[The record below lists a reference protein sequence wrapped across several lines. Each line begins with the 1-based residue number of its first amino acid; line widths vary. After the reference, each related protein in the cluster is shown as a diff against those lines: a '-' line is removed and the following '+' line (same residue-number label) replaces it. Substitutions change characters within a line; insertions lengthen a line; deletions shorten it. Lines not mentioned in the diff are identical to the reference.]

1 MMQREATVDEITKHD
16 PDAGLEPALA
26 APPNACDSHFHV
38 FGIPE
43 KYAYGTDIRYKPPYE
58 PIERYLKLARRLGL
72 VRYVFVQPSA
82 YGFDNSCMLD
92 AMRELDPAIRRG
104 IVDLDETTTGDREL
118 DDWDA
123 IGVRGI
129 RVNISPIRKP
139 EAGLANSIR
148 PRIARLAKVCVELGW
163 HLDFLTP
170 GWLVSELMPTLRE
183 LPVEFSIA
191 HMGLFPA
198 KDGPKQSGFEAFL
211 DLVGDGSAR
220 CWVKLTGIY
229 RFSTA
234 PDFADVK
241 PIAQALMERAPEQ
254 LIWGS
259 DFPHLSFHD
268 RVGTIQLY
276 NLLGEWAPDPKLRRR
291 IFADNPARLFGFG

>member
-1 MMQREATVDEITKHD
+1 MNEMTTHD
-16 PDAGLEPALA
+16 PDAGFESAFA
-26 APPNACDSHFHV
+26 APPNACDAHFHV
-38 FGIPE
+38 FGLPE

-58 PIERYLKLARRLGL
+58 PVERYLRLARRLGL

-104 IVDLDETTTGDREL
+104 IIDLDENNTSDREL
-118 DDWDA
+118 DELDA
-123 IGVRGI
+123 TGVRGI

-139 EAGLANSIR
+139 EAGLADSMR
-148 PRIARLAKVCVELGW
+148 PRIARLAKICVELGW

-170 GWLVSELMPTLRE
+170 GWLVSELMPTLHE
-183 LPVEFSIA
+183 LPVEFSVA

-198 KDGPKQSGFEAFL
+198 KDYPKQSGFQAFL
-211 DLVGDGSAR
+211 DLVDDGSAR
-220 CWVKLTGIY
+220 CFVKLTGIY

-234 PDFADVK
+234 PDFSDVK
-241 PIAQALMERAPEQ
+241 PIAQALMARAPEQ

-276 NLLGEWAPDPKLRRR
+276 NLISEWAPDPGLRKL
-291 IFADNPARLFGFG
+291 ILADNPARLFGFG

>member
-1 MMQREATVDEITKHD
+1 MDEMTTHD
-16 PDAGLEPALA
+16 PDAGFEPAFA

-38 FGIPE
+38 FGPAD
-43 KYAYGTDIRYKPPYE
+43 KYSYGTDIRYKPPYE
-58 PIERYLKLARRLGL
+58 PVERYLKLARRLGL

-104 IVDLDETTTGDREL
+104 IIDFGENRTSDHELDEL
-118 DDWDA
+118 DA
-123 IGVRGI
+123 VGVRGI

-139 EAGLANSIR
+139 EAGLADSMR
-148 PRIARLAKVCVELGW
+148 PRIARLAKICVELGW

-170 GWLVSELMPTLRE
+170 GWLVGELMPTLHE
-183 LPVEFSIA
+183 LPVEFSVA

-198 KDGPKQSGFEAFL
+198 KDGPDQSGFQAFL

-220 CWVKLTGIY
+220 CFVKLTGIY
-229 RFSTA
+229 RFSAA

-241 PIAQALMERAPEQ
+241 PIAQALMARAPGQ

-276 NLLGEWAPDPKLRRR
+276 NLISEWAPDPKLRKL
-291 IFADNPARLFGFG
+291 ILTDNPARLFGFG

>member
-1 MMQREATVDEITKHD
+1 MNEMTKHD
-16 PDAGLEPALA
+16 PDAGLEPAFA

-38 FGIPE
+38 FGPAQQ
-43 KYAYGTDIRYKPPYE
+43 YPYGSDIRYKLPYE
-58 PIERYLKLARRLGL
+58 PLELYLKLARRIGF

-92 AMRELDPAIRRG
+92 SMRELDPAIRRG
-104 IVDLDETTTGDREL
+104 IIDLDENNTSDKEL
-118 DDWDA
+118 ADLNLT
-123 IGVRGI
+123 GVRGI
-129 RVNISPIRKP
+129 RVNISPIRQP
-139 EAGLANSIR
+139 EAGLAASML
-148 PRIARLAKVCVELGW
+148 PRIGRLAKICGELGW

-183 LPVEFSIA
+183 LPVAFSVA

-198 KDGPKQSGFEAFL
+198 KDGPEQPGFREL
-211 DLVGDGSAR
+211 LGLVGDGSRR

-229 RFSTA
+229 RFSTVT
-234 PDFADVK
+234 DFADVK
-241 PIAQALMERAPEQ
+241 PIAQALMDQVPDQ

-276 NLLGEWAPDPKLRRR
+276 NLLGEWAPDRGMRQR
-291 IFADNPARLFGFG
+291 ILADNPARLFGFK

>member
-1 MMQREATVDEITKHD
+1 MDDTTKHD
-16 PDAGLEPALA
+16 PDAGYEPAFA
-26 APPNACDSHFHV
+26 APANACDAHFHV
-38 FGIPE
+38 FGPAE

-58 PIERYLKLARRLGL
+58 PLEAYLKLARRLGF

-92 AMRELDPAIRRG
+92 AMRALDPAIRRG
-104 IVDLDETTTGDREL
+104 IIDLDETQHQRQRTGRSERARRARYSRQYLADPQ
-118 DDWDA
+118 A
-123 IGVRGI
+123 RG
-129 RVNISPIRKP
+129 
-139 EAGLANSIR
+139 GLADSMQ
-148 PRIARLAKVCVELGW
+148 PRIARLTKICQELGW

-183 LPVEFSIA
+183 LPIEFTVA

-198 KDGPKQSGFEAFL
+198 KDGPRQAGFQEFL
-211 DLVGDGSAR
+211 KLVGDGSKR

-234 PDFADVK
+234 PDLSDVK
-241 PIAQALMERAPEQ
+241 PIAQALMAKVPDQ

-276 NLLGEWAPDPKLRRR
+276 NLLGEWAPDAGMRKR
-291 IFADNPARLFGFG
+291 ILADNPARLFGFK

>member
-1 MMQREATVDEITKHD
+1 VNAANERD
-16 PDAGLEPALA
+16 PDAGFEPTFA
-26 APPNACDSHFHV
+26 APPKACDAHFHV
-38 FGIPE
+38 FGPAE

-58 PIERYLKLARRLGL
+58 PVDRYLKLARRLGFE
-72 VRYVFVQPSA
+72 RYVFVQPSA

-92 AMRELDPAIRRG
+92 AMRQLDPAIRRG
-104 IVDLDETTTGDREL
+104 IVDLDEARTTDKEL
-118 DDWDA
+118 SDLDA
-123 IGVRGI
+123 LGVRGI
-129 RVNISPIRKP
+129 RVNVSPIRKP
-139 EAGLANSIR
+139 EAGLAASMR
-148 PRIARLAKVCVELGW
+148 PRILRLAKICAELAW

-170 GWLVSELMPTLRE
+170 GWLVNELMPTLYD
-183 LPVEFSIA
+183 LPVEFSVA

-198 KDGPKQSGFEAFL
+198 KDGPKQSGFQSFL
-211 DLVGDGSAR
+211 DLVDDGSKR

-234 PDFADVK
+234 SDFADVK
-241 PIAQALMERAPEQ
+241 PMAQGLIERVPDQ

-276 NLLGEWAPDPKLRRR
+276 NLLAEWAPDPKTRQR
-291 IFADNPARLFGFG
+291 ILADNPARLFGFG

>member
-1 MMQREATVDEITKHD
+1 MNEMTTHD
-16 PDAGLEPALA
+16 PDAGFEPAFA

-38 FGIPE
+38 FGPAD
-43 KYAYGTDIRYKPPYE
+43 KYSYGTDIRYKPPYE
-58 PIERYLKLARRLGL
+58 PVERYLKLARRLGL

-104 IVDLDETTTGDREL
+104 IIDLDENATGDREL
-118 DDWDA
+118 DELDA
-123 IGVRGI
+123 TGVRGI
-129 RVNISPIRKP
+129 RFNISPIRKP
-139 EAGLANSIR
+139 EAGLADSMR
-148 PRIARLAKVCVELGW
+148 PRIARLAKICVELGW

-170 GWLVSELMPTLRE
+170 GWLISELMPTLHE
-183 LPVEFSIA
+183 LPVEFSVA

-198 KDGPKQSGFEAFL
+198 KDGPNQSGFREIL
-211 DLVGDGSAR
+211 DLVDDGSAR
-220 CWVKLTGIY
+220 CFVKLTGIY
-229 RFSTA
+229 RFSTT
-234 PDFADVK
+234 PDFSDVK
-241 PIAQALMERAPEQ
+241 PIAQALMARAAGQ

-276 NLLGEWAPDPKLRRR
+276 NLISEWAPDPGLRKL
-291 IFADNPARLFGFG
+291 ILADNPARLFGFG

>member
-1 MMQREATVDEITKHD
+1 MDEMTEHD
-16 PDAGLEPALA
+16 PDAGFEPAFA

-38 FGIPE
+38 FGPAE
-43 KYAYGTDIRYKPPYE
+43 KYPYGSDIRYKPPYE
-58 PIERYLKLARRLGL
+58 PIERYLKLARRLGF

-92 AMRELDPAIRRG
+92 AMRQLDPTIRRG
-104 IVDLDETTTGDREL
+104 IIDLDENNTSDREL
-118 DDWDA
+118 ADLNA
-123 IGVRGI
+123 TGVRGI

-139 EAGLANSIR
+139 EAGLSDAMR
-148 PRIARLAKVCVELGW
+148 PRIARLAKICTELGW
-163 HLDFLTP
+163 HLDFLTT
-170 GWLVSELMPTLRE
+170 GWLVSELMPTLRD
-183 LPVEFSIA
+183 LPVAFSVA

-198 KDGPKQSGFEAFL
+198 KDGPKQSGFREFF
-211 DLVGDGSAR
+211 DLVGDGSQR
-220 CWVKLTGIY
+220 CWIKLTGIY

-276 NLLGEWAPDPKLRRR
+276 NLLGEWAPDQTIRKR
-291 IFADNPARLFGFG
+291 ILADNPARLFGFG

>member
-1 MMQREATVDEITKHD
+1 MSEHD
-16 PDAGLEPALA
+16 PDAGFESAFA
-26 APPNACDSHFHV
+26 APPNACDAHFHV
-38 FGIPE
+38 FGPADQ
-43 KYAYGTDIRYKPPYE
+43 YAYGTDIRYKPPHE
-58 PIERYLKLARRLGL
+58 PVERYLKLAQRLGL

-92 AMRELDPAIRRG
+92 AMRQLDPAIRRG
-104 IVDLDETTTGDREL
+104 IIDLDETKTTDDELSEL
-118 DDWDA
+118 DA
-123 IGVRGI
+123 LGVRGI
-129 RVNISPIRKP
+129 RVNISPISEP
-139 EAGLANSIR
+139 EVGLAASMR
-148 PRIARLAKVCVELGW
+148 PRIFRLARICAELTW
-163 HLDFLTP
+163 HLDFLIP
-170 GWLVSELMPTLRE
+170 GWLVSELMPTLYD
-183 LPVEFSIA
+183 LPVEFSVA

-198 KDGPKQSGFEAFL
+198 KDGVRQSGFQSFL
-211 DLVGDGSAR
+211 DLVDDGSKR

-241 PIAQALMERAPEQ
+241 PMAQALIERVPNQ

-276 NLLGEWAPDPKLRRR
+276 NLLAEWAPDPAMRQR
-291 IFADNPARLFGFG
+291 ILTDNPARLFGFV

>member
-1 MMQREATVDEITKHD
+1 MNAATEHD
-16 PDAGLEPALA
+16 PDAGFEPAFA
-26 APPNACDSHFHV
+26 APPSACDAHFHV
-38 FGIPE
+38 FGPAE

-58 PIERYLKLARRLGL
+58 PVERYLKLAQRLGFK
-72 VRYVFVQPSA
+72 RYVFVQPSA

-92 AMRELDPAIRRG
+92 AMRQLDPAIRRG
-104 IVDLDETTTGDREL
+104 IVDLDETTTSEKEL
-118 DDWDA
+118 SDLDA
-123 IGVRGI
+123 LGVRGI

-139 EAGLANSIR
+139 ETGLAASMR
-148 PRIARLAKVCVELGW
+148 PRILRLAKICAEHAW

-170 GWLVSELMPTLRE
+170 GWLVSELMPTLYD
-183 LPVEFSIA
+183 LPVEFSVA

-198 KDGPKQSGFEAFL
+198 KSGPKQSGFQSFL
-211 DLVGDGSAR
+211 DLVDDGSKR

-229 RFSTA
+229 RFSTV
-234 PDFADVK
+234 PDFSDVK
-241 PIAQALMERAPEQ
+241 PMAQALIERVPDQ

-276 NLLGEWAPDPKLRRR
+276 NLLAEWAPDPKTRQR
-291 IFADNPARLFGFG
+291 ILADNPARLFGFG